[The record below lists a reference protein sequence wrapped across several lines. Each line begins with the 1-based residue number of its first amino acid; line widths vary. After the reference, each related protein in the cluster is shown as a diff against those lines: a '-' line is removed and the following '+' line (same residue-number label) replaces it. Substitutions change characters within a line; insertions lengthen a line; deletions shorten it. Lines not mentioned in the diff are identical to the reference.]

1 MEREY
6 FSFEELGPMWH
17 LCTPGEFVGIIFRER
32 EDYVFGMNLVALCAA
47 EFSAKIKILTFQI
60 MSNHLHFVLMCEENF
75 VSEFFGL
82 FKKRLQRYLVNQGY
96 RGTLAG
102 FTYNYFRINDLRYL
116 QNVIL
121 YVNRNGYLVDKNST
135 PFTYEWGAN
144 RYFFNKFAHNESV
157 VKLDSL
163 SIDKQRAMFKSRN
176 FDVPV
181 DYAVSDRYVS
191 PLSYCKISLAESF
204 FRDANHYFHL
214 SSRQVES
221 YAVIAREL
229 GDKVSYTD
237 DEIYTAVLSL
247 CLKRYEIKNPSS
259 LSKDAKINI
268 AKTMHYDYN
277 ASNKQIKRVLGLG
290 DNVLDS
296 LFPRRV

>member
-181 DYAVSDRYVS
+181 EYAVSDRYVS